1 MWSRMVAMPG
11 SAALLVS
18 DRTRIEVPGPL
29 EPFAAGL
36 RAELTRAGFTRQ
48 VVAKHTHLLADM
60 SAWLAQHE
68 LAAGDADSDVIAAY
82 LIDRQAAGHGYL
94 ISSRGIAP
102 TVAYLRALGVVPQQ
116 RDLTPASPVE
126 TLLADYR
133 RYLTDERSLA
143 PLSVQRYLGTVRV
156 FLSTLPAPLQTSVA
170 ALSAAHVTEFVV
182 TEASRRQVW
191 AAKNMVTALRSLLRF
206 LYVNGNL
213 AHSLASAVP
222 TVPGWGLGT
231 LPRGV
236 DRGHLAAVLASC
248 DRTSAQGRRDYA
260 ILLLLSRLGLRNGE
274 VTRLRLDDVD
284 WRTGE
289 MLIRGKGNRHELLP
303 VPDDVGHAVA
313 DYLVDGR
320 PPRIDSRAV
329 FVIARAPYTQ
339 LSLSAVVSIVAA
351 ACDRALVTRIC
362 PHQLRHTVASD
373 LLAKGAPLI
382 EVGQLL
388 RHRDES
394 TTAVYA
400 KLDYRTLSTLVRPWP
415 GA

>member
-1 MWSRMVAMPG
+1 MVAMPG
-11 SAALLVS
+11 CAALLVS
-18 DRTRIEVPGPL
+18 DRTRIGVPGPL

-60 SAWLAQHE
+60 SSWLAQHD
-68 LAAGDADSDVIAAY
+68 LSAGDADSDVIATF
-82 LIDRQAAGHGYL
+82 LIDRRDAGHRYL
-94 ISSRGIAP
+94 ISSRGITP
-102 TVAYLRALGVVPQQ
+102 TVGYLRTLGVVPQH
-116 RDLTPASPVE
+116 RDPTPVSPTE

-133 RYLTDERSLA
+133 RYLADERSLA
-143 PLSVQRYLGTVRV
+143 PLSVQCYLGTARV
-156 FLSTLPAPLQTSVA
+156 FLSTLPAPLEKSVA
-170 ALSAAHVTEFVV
+170 ALSAADVTEFVV
-182 TEASRRQVW
+182 NEATRRQVW

-206 LYVNGNL
+206 LYVSGQL
-213 AHSLASAVP
+213 AHSLAPAVP

-236 DRGHLAAVLASC
+236 DRRHVAALLASC
-248 DRTSAQGRRDYA
+248 DRASALGRRDYA

-284 WRTGE
+284 WRAGE

-303 VPDDVGHAVA
+303 VPDDVGRAIA

-320 PPRIDSRAV
+320 PPGIDSRAV
-329 FVIARAPYTQ
+329 FVIARAPFTQ

-351 ACDRALVTRIC
+351 ACDRAQVTRIC
-362 PHQLRHTVASD
+362 PHRLRHTVASD
-373 LLAKGAPLI
+373 LLAKGAPLS

-400 KLDYRTLSTLVRPWP
+400 KLDYHTLGALVRPWP
-415 GA
+415 GAR